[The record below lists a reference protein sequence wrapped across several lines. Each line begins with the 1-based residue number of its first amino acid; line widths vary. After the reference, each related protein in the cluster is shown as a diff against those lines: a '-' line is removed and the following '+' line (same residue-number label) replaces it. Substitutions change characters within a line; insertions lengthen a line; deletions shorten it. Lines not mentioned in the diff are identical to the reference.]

1 MKRFTPV
8 AVVLVCLLSLAGCAR
23 TAIITNVD
31 TPLTGHYS
39 DDRVKNAIL
48 QAGSA
53 HQWKMTP
60 AQPGIIN
67 GRLNLRDHQA
77 DIQIVY
83 SATEY
88 KINYIASKNLLA
100 NGRGHI
106 HRNYNNWIK
115 NLDKD
120 IQLNLAAT
128 AQ

>member
-1 MKRFTPV
+1 
-8 AVVLVCLLSLAGCAR
+8 
-23 TAIITNVD
+23 
-31 TPLTGHYS
+31 
-39 DDRVKNAIL
+39 
-48 QAGSA
+48 
-53 HQWKMTP
+53 MTP

-67 GRLNLRDHQA
+67 GRLNPRDHQA

-100 NGRGHI
+100 DGRGHI